1 MRLSVEMLN
10 DWNNNTCE
18 GQYLKSL
25 YDNKTEYRNTINKKY
40 FGVKTCICGLST
52 HYAGQFHMELSGAR
66 NREMFLMD
74 GYGGNVT
81 VIDFENNK
89 ILQVLSVHR
98 NYDWKTIIEK
108 EYVSW

>member
-1 MRLSVEMLN
+1 
-10 DWNNNTCE
+10 
-18 GQYLKSL
+18 
-25 YDNKTEYRNTINKKY
+25 
-40 FGVKTCICGLST
+40 
-52 HYAGQFHMELSGAR
+52 
-66 NREMFLMD
+66 MD